1 MKTDTT
7 VHIHTDSFEGPLE
20 LLLELVEKRKMLIND
35 ISLAEVTD
43 EYMKTVAK
51 MQEQSLPNT
60 AQFIALAATLLL
72 IKSKS
77 LLPVLDLTDDEEERI
92 ENLEEKLKYYQIFKE
107 AGEELRQQYDLN
119 PLYKRGEITET
130 PLFLPDSYCTVD
142 ALKTS
147 IIQLVAELPI
157 PEQKKKV
164 QVTPVVT
171 LEETIDK
178 LRKTIQE
185 KFKTSFSEF
194 TQQETEK
201 KAVAVSF
208 LAVLELCKQGSIII
222 TQSQHFDEILIE
234 ATQFETPHYK

>member
-1 MKTDTT
+1 MKTDTK
-7 VHIHTDSFEGPLE
+7 VHIHTESFAGPLE

-43 EYMKTVAK
+43 EYMREVAK

-77 LLPVLDLTDDEEERI
+77 LLPVLELTGDEEERI

-107 AGEELRQQYDLN
+107 AGEEIRRQYGVN
-119 PLYKRGEITET
+119 PLYSRGEIAET
-130 PLFLPDSYCTVD
+130 PLFLPDSFCTVD
-142 ALKTS
+142 VLRAS
-147 IIQLVAELPI
+147 ILELVAELPI
-157 PEQKKKV
+157 PEQRRKV

-178 LRKTIQE
+178 LRQTIQQ
-185 KFKTSFSEF
+185 KFKTSFAEF
-194 TQQETEK
+194 TRQETEK
-201 KAVAVSF
+201 KVVAVSF

-222 TQSQHFDEILIE
+222 TQSQRFDDILIE
-234 ATQFETPHYK
+234 ATQFVTPQYK